1 MVESRYLQYEKKT
14 KKVVESFTLGA
25 TRKGWRARGSC
36 SPILEDTTGAFAASR
51 FGAQSRVS
59 GESDTS
65 VHQSY
70 VPPLP
75 SRFGGLCSV
84 KSVLQ
89 HYPST
94 PGRLL
99 SDGH

>member
-36 SPILEDTTGAFAASR
+36 SPILEDTIGAFAASR
-51 FGAQSRVS
+51 FGHSPESLVRVTPVSISRM
-59 GESDTS
+59 
-65 VHQSY
+65 Y
-70 VPPLP
+70 LLCP

-94 PGRLL
+94 PGRLM